1 MSYSHIAGE
10 LALHMIL
17 AKLSKDTASWNPI
30 SEWIY
35 ERAGVADLN
44 VDEDRIPVAFIT
56 MLGDM
61 VVNFINMILSIVG

>member
-1 MSYSHIAGE
+1 
-10 LALHMIL
+10 MIL

-44 VDEDRIPVAFIT
+44 VDEDRFPSFLT
-56 MLGDM
+56 TSFGD
-61 VVNFINMILSIVG
+61 FIVGLLNALTSIF